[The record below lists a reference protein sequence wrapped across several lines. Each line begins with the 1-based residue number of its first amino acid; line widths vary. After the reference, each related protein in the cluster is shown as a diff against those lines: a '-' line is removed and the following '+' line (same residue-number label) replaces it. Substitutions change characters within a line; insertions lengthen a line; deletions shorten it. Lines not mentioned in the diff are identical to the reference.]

1 MFTCSCFASDKFG
14 IRDRG
19 TMSMVKAESYIN
31 MIMHITV
38 ATIIVAMLSQ
48 QQLLSAVATAQ
59 MQTTNSAIKMPTL
72 TMPLSKGYV
81 DGKIRYF
88 LATDASDNKIAFSIT
103 KSTGF
108 KVNFAPTLAMIPASA
123 RGQGYDF
130 LNGIKGEGSFGFQT
144 PVSNAV
150 PGEKGYSPLVHLN
163 LVRWNPIAKPAVLKS
178 VAEIMNAQ
186 KNGQITII
194 NTNIIINSP
203 VIK

>member
-1 MFTCSCFASDKFG
+1 
-14 IRDRG
+14 
-19 TMSMVKAESYIN
+19 MSMVKPESCIN
-31 MIMHITV
+31 MIMPITV
-38 ATIIVAMLSQ
+38 VTIIIAMLSQ

-59 MQTTNSAIKMPTL
+59 MQTSNLAIKMPTL
-72 TMPLSKGYV
+72 ITMPLSKGYV

-108 KVNFAPTLAMIPASA
+108 KVNFAPTLTMIPASA

-150 PGEKGYSPLVHLN
+150 PGEKGYSPLVQLN
-163 LVRWNPIAKPAVLKS
+163 LVRWNPIAKPVVLKS

-203 VIK
+203 VVK

>member
-1 MFTCSCFASDKFG
+1 
-14 IRDRG
+14 
-19 TMSMVKAESYIN
+19 MSMVKAESYIN
-31 MIMHITV
+31 IVMSITV
-38 ATIIVAMLSQ
+38 ATIMIAMLSQ

-59 MQTTNSAIKMPTL
+59 MQTSNLAIKIPTSI

-130 LNGIKGEGSFGFQT
+130 LNGIKGESSFGFQT

-150 PGEKGYSPLVHLN
+150 PGEKGYSPLVQLN

-194 NTNIIINSP
+194 NTNII
-203 VIK
+203 